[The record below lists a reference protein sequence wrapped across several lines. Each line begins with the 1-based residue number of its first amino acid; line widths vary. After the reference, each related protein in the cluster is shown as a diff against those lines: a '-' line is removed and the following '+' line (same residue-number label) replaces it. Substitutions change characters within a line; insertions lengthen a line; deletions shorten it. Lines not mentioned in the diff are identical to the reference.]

1 MENMVNLELA
11 LTVEEVM
18 RHEQELS
25 PRLVLK
31 SKNGKWV
38 VLMPYRHKFS
48 EKELKYLKRYGLE
61 DFMNW
66 QYSLYEQK
74 VWDKIKREVKKIIK
88 PVVDDWELHDDY
100 IYPVV
105 EIAEPDEKMVNNYV
119 RRFKKMNIL

>member
-1 MENMVNLELA
+1 MDMHQEIF

-18 RHEQELS
+18 RHEQEKS

-31 SKNGKWV
+31 SRDGKWIV
-38 VLMPYRHKFS
+38 SMPYRHKFS

-61 DFMNW
+61 DFMDW

-74 VWDKIKREVKKIIK
+74 VWDKVKREVRKIIN

-100 IYPVV
+100 IYPLV
-105 EIAEPDEKMVNNYV
+105 EVAEPDEKMVNNYV
-119 RRFKKMNIL
+119 KRFKKMNIL

>member
-1 MENMVNLELA
+1 MDISFELF

-18 RHEQELS
+18 RHEQQMS

-31 SKNGKWV
+31 GNDGKWK

-61 DFMNW
+61 AFMNW

-74 VWDKIKREVKKIIK
+74 VWDKVKREVKKIIN
-88 PVVDDWELHDDY
+88 PPIDDWELHDDF
-100 IYPVV
+100 IYPLV
-105 EIAEPDEKMVNNYV
+105 EVEEPDEKMVNNYV
-119 RRFKKMNIL
+119 KRFKKMNIL